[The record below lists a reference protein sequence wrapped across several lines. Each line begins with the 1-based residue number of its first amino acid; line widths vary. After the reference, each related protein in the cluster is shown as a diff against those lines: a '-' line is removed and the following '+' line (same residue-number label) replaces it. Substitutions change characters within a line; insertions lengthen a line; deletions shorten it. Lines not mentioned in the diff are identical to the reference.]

1 MTRILHRL
9 ANNGSVES
17 VDDVMDITVTVAE
30 RFPNDKKI
38 QNIAVIILY
47 YLLLESS
54 SRFFN
59 VKVKKRILSLLLEI
73 MERYREHDM
82 VLIKHCFTVLWRFR
96 IPEDLMCSFQ
106 RIVDMLIVTGK
117 NSLQKEWS

>member
-1 MTRILHRL
+1 
-9 ANNGSVES
+9 
-17 VDDVMDITVTVAE
+17 MDITVTVAE

-82 VLIKHCFTVLWRFR
+82 VLIKHCFTVLWRFK

-106 RIVDMLIVTGK
+106 RIVDILIVTGK

>member
-1 MTRILHRL
+1 
-9 ANNGSVES
+9 
-17 VDDVMDITVTVAE
+17 MDITVTVAE

-106 RIVDMLIVTGK
+106 RIVDMLIITRK
-117 NSLQKEWS
+117 NSLQKDFS